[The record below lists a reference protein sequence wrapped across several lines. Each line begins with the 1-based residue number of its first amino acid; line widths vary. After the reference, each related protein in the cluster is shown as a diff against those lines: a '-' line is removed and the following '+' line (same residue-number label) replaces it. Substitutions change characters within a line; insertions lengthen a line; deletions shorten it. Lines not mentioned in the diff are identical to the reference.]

1 MKPDIKDAFAWSGVA
16 LLATGFG
23 FLLWP
28 LAPITVGAFCL
39 WLGVWRRK
47 A

>member
-1 MKPDIKDAFAWSGVA
+1 MKPAPKDLIAFVGVA

-23 FLLWP
+23 FLLWQ